1 MITLR
6 ISHNV
11 HKLNN
16 RHIYLPQTKA
26 SFIIVKSVFPCSKR
40 NNYDVE
46 IPASAIS
53 YNVKPRDTQYFLNN
67 FSKSLIIN
75 PPH

>member
-1 MITLR
+1 R
-6 ISHNV
+6 IAAVAGGSKEELGKIV
-11 HKLNN
+11 VGGALGG
-16 RHIYLPQTKA
+16 IPQF
-26 SFIIVKSVFPCSKR
+26 S
-40 NNYDVE
+40 DD
-46 IPASAIS
+46 SAIS